1 MRAGTRIKRGTAAIG
16 SILLL
21 SGGIIAGASG
31 QSVPTVKPPVTNP
44 AATTET
50 KPAIPL
56 PAADDPEIRLGREN
70 SEENDKQVKLMTDP
84 VYLERVNR
92 IGQELA
98 AIANKE
104 IIPAKW
110 GSPQRKQFKYTFK
123 VVNDKDM
130 NAYSLPGGFIYVNKG
145 LLDFVRSDEELA
157 GVLAHEIAHAA
168 HHHMIKLLAEQK
180 KLDRALMP
188 LQLLAVA
195 LLASNTGN
203 FREFQALQMGTQLY
217 SIARLNSY
225 GIEAEKDADNMGLL
239 LLSKS
244 KYNPVGLYSFM
255 NRLAAQEKTRV
266 MIDMGIFRT
275 HPPSPERVESAE
287 SLLKMLN
294 IPIRLSEVDPTLKL
308 FVTLA
313 KTGKDGA
320 EMAEIK
326 MRDVLLCRIGA
337 EGTESADERARR
349 LAKRLDSFFDSR
361 LQAFDVRANREQ
373 NRILV
378 RGITLLT
385 AADAALQGKTIA
397 ELTREIG
404 DAVMIINQ
412 RRMLME

>member
-1 MRAGTRIKRGTAAIG
+1 MRAVTRIKRTATAIG
-16 SILLL
+16 SMLLL
-21 SGGIIAGASG
+21 SGGILLGVGG
-31 QSVPTVKPPVTNP
+31 QAVPTAKPPVTNP
-44 AATTET
+44 APATET

-56 PAADDPEIRLGREN
+56 PADNDAEIRLGREN

-84 VYLERVNR
+84 VYLDRVNR

-98 AIANKE
+98 AIANRE

-123 VVNDKDM
+123 VVNDKDV

-180 KLDRALMP
+180 KIDRALMP

-195 LLASNTGN
+195 LLASSTSNMN
-203 FREFQALQMGTQLY
+203 EVQALMTGTQLY

-255 NRLAAQEKTRV
+255 NRLAAQERTRV

-287 SLLKMLN
+287 SLLKVLN

-308 FVTLA
+308 AVTLT

-320 EMAEIK
+320 ELAEIK
-326 MRDVLLCRIGA
+326 MRDLLLCRVGA
-337 EGTESADERARR
+337 EGMEAADERARR
-349 LAKRLDSFFDSR
+349 LAKRLDSLFDRR

-373 NRILV
+373 TRILV
-378 RGITLLT
+378 RGVTLLT
-385 AADAALQGKTIA
+385 AADAALQGKTVA

-412 RRMLME
+412 RRMMTE